1 MCCVDYRDIFHMRAA
16 SFTLR
21 CLDSVYHSS
30 LHCMST
36 SSACTHHSLT
46 FNIFCFIIF
55 VTLWCCA
62 VLASLKNTQGIFL
75 NKGNKWIKTSSAA
88 SLRTLLSICLQMG
101 SCPAASV
108 VVKHHSSTS
117 ASAASCWWT
126 FLQQRDHDLS
136 SLRRSIILK
145 RGKLE
150 SQLLILHWFS
160 TLKAWHSGKATV
172 AYTCTHLDHDLAK
185 G

>member
-21 CLDSVYHSS
+21 CLDSVHHSS

-36 SSACTHHSLT
+36 SSACTNHSLT
-46 FNIFCFIIF
+46 FNIFCFTIF

-62 VLASLKNTQGIFL
+62 VLACLGFPQKERFYTQGIFL

-88 SLRTLLSICLQMG
+88 SLSTLLSICLQMG
-101 SCPAASV
+101 SCPAASM

-126 FLQQRDHDLS
+126 FLQQRDHDLE

-150 SQLLILHWFS
+150 
-160 TLKAWHSGKATV
+160 
-172 AYTCTHLDHDLAK
+172 
-185 G
+185 